1 MLVKLCP
8 QCGYQLP
15 SKAKRCHWC
24 KSPVKK
30 ITALLI
36 WILPVLAFLVLVA
49 WFLSDDLAV
58 VPLTS
63 ESPPVVQIIK
73 TEPPVKKSEEYFSTI
88 YVGAQVANLRK
99 NPSLTSDTIKKLK
112 PGQRLTQ
119 VNRSGDWLQVLADG
133 TGIRPGWVHTS
144 LVEKTNP
151 LPKPTQLQV
160 VKVSKTEPSEN
171 KPSGDFSTTYAKSQ
185 LVNVHKDSS
194 LTSHT
199 IEKISTEQ
207 QLTQGSRSSDW
218 LQVLEDGVENKLG
231 WVHSLLASKTEPLPK
246 TTQPQVVKVSKTEPS
261 INKPSGD
268 FSTAYAKGQLV
279 SLRKDPSLPSHT
291 IKKISTEQQLT
302 QGSRSSDW
310 LQVLED
316 GVENKLGWVHSLLA
330 SKTEPL
336 PKTTQAQVVKV
347 SKTEPSIN
355 KPSGDF
361 PVIYVRGQFLNLRK
375 DPSLTSH
382 TIRKLKKGQRLT
394 QLSRSENWLQVL
406 EYGAEDRPGWVHT
419 SLVAKILPP
428 PSIKAPSEQK
438 AFKMFRISFDQYNTN
453 IKKLK
458 GMDFFNDVEY
468 VNQGVIQI
476 TATDIL
482 LSAPKKYKEKYLIA
496 LMEMWLEVRETTQPA
511 TVRIVDK
518 NGHLRLQEVQN
529 Q

>member
-268 FSTAYAKGQLV
+268 F
-279 SLRKDPSLPSHT
+279 
-291 IKKISTEQQLT
+291 
-302 QGSRSSDW
+302 
-310 LQVLED
+310 
-316 GVENKLGWVHSLLA
+316 
-330 SKTEPL
+330 
-336 PKTTQAQVVKV
+336 
-347 SKTEPSIN
+347 
-355 KPSGDF
+355 